1 MSKHHKG
8 VHHITALSGD
18 AQRNAEFYVKSLG
31 MRLVK
36 KSVNQDDPGTYHL
49 FYGNATGSPGSGLT
63 FFPWPMAQQGK
74 PGLGEAV
81 KVALAVPAGSMDYWV
96 EHFGEEGIDFD
107 GPYDRF
113 GRQAIGFKDPD
124 LMQLELVFDEQVNEL
139 PGWEK
144 GTVPAE
150 HGIRGFYGTTL
161 RLNEHEATADVLKNV
176 FEFEEVDQKN
186 NAWHYTT
193 DAPIGGSVIIE
204 KGESKPSANGR
215 GIIHHVAFRAEDDEE
230 LKSLREKVIEMGLHP
245 SQVIDRH
252 WFHSVYFRSPGGVLF
267 EIATDGPGY
276 DVDEDPD
283 KLGQKLILPPW
294 LESKRERIEKRLPE
308 IDV

>member
-1 MSKHHKG
+1 MKSHQKG
-8 VHHITALSGD
+8 IHHITALAGD
-18 AQRNAEFYVKSLG
+18 PQQNADFYVHKLG

-49 FYGNATGSPGSGLT
+49 FYGNAEATPGSGMT
-63 FFPWPMAQQGK
+63 FFPWPMARQGK

-81 KVALAVPAGSMDYWV
+81 KVALAVPSGSMEYWA
-96 EHFGEEGIDFD
+96 ERFGEQGIDFD

-124 LMQLELVFDEQVNEL
+124 HMALELVFDDEAGNL
-139 PGWEK
+139 PGYENS
-144 GTVPAE
+144 TVATK
-150 HGIRGFYGTTL
+150 HTIRGFYGTTL
-161 RLNEHEATADVLKNV
+161 RLDQHKPTADVLKSLFGFTEAEN
-176 FEFEEVDQKN
+176 DGNK
-186 NAWHYTT
+186 WHYTT
-193 DAPIGGSVIIE
+193 NADIGSSVIIE
-204 KGESKPSANGR
+204 EGEPKPSANGT
-215 GIIHHVAFRAEDDEE
+215 GIIHHVAFRAEDDDE
-230 LKSLREKVIEMGLHP
+230 LESLREKVVDMGLSP

-294 LESKRERIEKRLPE
+294 LESKRETIEKRLPE
-308 IDV
+308 ITV

>member
-1 MSKHHKG
+1 MNNHKKG
-8 VHHITALSGD
+8 VHHITAISGD
-18 AQRNAEFYVKSLG
+18 AQRNAEFYVKKLG

-49 FYGNATGSPGSGLT
+49 FYGNANGSPGSGLT
-63 FFPWPMAQQGK
+63 FFPWQMAIQGK

-81 KVALAVPAGSMDYWV
+81 KVALAVPSKSMGYWV
-96 EHFGEEGIDFD
+96 EHFGEQGIDFD

-113 GRQAIGFKDPD
+113 GQQSIGFKDPD
-124 LMQLELVFDEQVNEL
+124 LMQLELVFDEQVDQL
-139 PGWEK
+139 PGWDK
-144 GTVPAE
+144 STVPAE
-150 HGIRGFYGTTL
+150 YGIRGFRGTTL
-161 RLNEHEATADVLKNV
+161 RLDHHQARAEVLKELFGFKEDSVENGRR
-176 FEFEEVDQKN
+176 
-186 NAWHYTT
+186 HYTT

-204 KGESKPSANGR
+204 EGEHKPSSNGR
-215 GIIHHVAFRAEDDEE
+215 GIIHHVAFRAADDHE
-230 LKSLREKVIEMGLHP
+230 LKQLRKKVIDMGLSP

-294 LESKRERIEKRLPE
+294 LESKREHIEKRLPE
-308 IDV
+308 IQV